1 MRRSIRLGLD
11 ALVAALL
18 ALATFTAARQ
28 LLAAHPLIEGV
39 DFYYYLCV
47 ARDLADGVEQSVM
60 RHFYF
65 PGVYRFWQ
73 AVFAVAGRSLP
84 AIQWAY
90 VALLAANA
98 LATAAGGWRG
108 AGRTGPA
115 TLAGLWHR
123 ALCLALAADAGG
135 TEPRDS
141 RRGVA

>member
-39 DFYYYLCV
+39 DFYYYLRV

-98 LATAAGGWRG
+98 LATAAVVWRG
-108 AGRTGPA
+108 GGRAAPA
-115 TLAGLWHR
+115 VLGGLWYL
-123 ALCLALAADAGG
+123 ALCPLLEAYGG
-135 TEPRDS
+135 VTEPL
-141 RRGVA
+141 A